1 MLRNPLVLIILLM
14 CFGCAPTTSVT
25 VQNAPNLKSK
35 LYDGQATII
44 SKKKRTEVA
53 VISEAIGVPNEGYFD
68 IVVIAT
74 NNRASGMLFSTDS
87 ISVQINGEAAQI
99 QTYEERKKEEET
111 EAAWA
116 AFAVALGGA
125 AQAYSAS
132 MPQYTYGTYNSYG
145 GGYGSYSGTTYNSAS
160 SAAAVASI
168 NANTMAQSAA
178 ISTRLE
184 ADLASLKNSYLKP
197 TQLEKGMTYGGKFRV
212 KAPRLKNDET
222 QKISMSVGL
231 GSEVHSFAMTR
242 SHDNN

>member
-1 MLRNPLVLIILLM
+1 MLRNLLSLTLVVFM
-14 CFGCAPTTSVT
+14 CFGCAPTTTVT
-25 VQNAPNLKSK
+25 IQDAPNLKSK
-35 LYDGQATII
+35 LYDGQATKI

-53 VISEAIGVPNEGYFD
+53 VISEAIGVPNEGHFE
-68 IVVIAT
+68 IAVIAT
-74 NNRASGMLFSTDS
+74 NTRASAMLFSTEN
-87 ISVQINGEAAQI
+87 ISVKINGEAAKVE
-99 QTYEERKKEEET
+99 TYEERKKQEET

-116 AFAVALGGA
+116 AVAVALGGA

-184 ADLASLKNSYLKP
+184 ADLASLKSTYLKP

-212 KAPRLKNDET
+212 KAPRLKKDET
-222 QKISMSVGL
+222 QSISMSVVL
-231 GSEVHSFAMTR
+231 GSEVHNFELTR
-242 SHDNN
+242 THDE